1 MKSSHK
7 AGHSVKRL
15 DIKAAARAELAQIYE
30 YSVAE
35 FGWQVAETYLLG
47 LRHAFDRLLEFPFIG
62 PVYPDVTPEIRVLLH
77 RSHRIFYRIEG
88 DMVLIVRVLNKRR
101 DVRAVFG

>member
-1 MKSSHK
+1 MRLLQR
-7 AGHSVKRL
+7 AGRSVKRL

-35 FGWQVAETYLLG
+35 FGPPVAEAYLFG
-47 LRHAFDRLLEFPFIG
+47 LRQAFDRLLEFPFIG

-77 RSHRIFYRIEG
+77 WSHRIFYRIE
-88 DMVLIVRVLNKRR
+88 DDTVLIVRVLNKRR

>member
-1 MKSSHK
+1 
-7 AGHSVKRL
+7 VKRL
-15 DIKAAARAELAQIYE
+15 DIKAAARAELTQIYE

-35 FGWQVAETYLLG
+35 FGWQVAETYMSG
-47 LRHAFDRLLEFPFIG
+47 LRGAFDRLLEFPLIG
-62 PVYPDVTPEIRVLLH
+62 PVYPDVNPEVRFLLY

-88 DMVLIVRVLNKRR
+88 DLVLIVRVLHKHR

>member
-1 MKSSHK
+1 
-7 AGHSVKRL
+7 VKRL
-15 DIKAAARAELAQIYE
+15 DIKAAARAELAQIYQ

-35 FGWQVAETYLLG
+35 FGSQIAEAYMIG
-47 LRHAFDRLLEFPFIG
+47 LRQAFDRLLEFPFIA
-62 PVYPDVTPEIRVLLH
+62 PAYPDVAPEVRVLLH

-88 DMVLIVRVLNKRR
+88 DVVLIVRVLHKHR

>member
-1 MKSSHK
+1 MRLSRK
-7 AGHSVKRL
+7 AGICVLRL
-15 DIKAAARAELAQIYE
+15 DIKAAARAELAQIYD

-35 FGWQVAETYLLG
+35 FGLLVAETYMAG
-47 LRHAFDRLLEFPFIG
+47 LRGAFDRLLEFPLIG
-62 PVYPDVTPEIRVLLH
+62 PVFPDIEPEVRVFLQ

-88 DMVLIVRVLNKRR
+88 DIVLIVRVLHKHR